1 VFGHDVSASVAIE
14 KLVAPVLS
22 QQPLVLGALVQAA
35 AAEVVVDEAEVV
47 EEVFC
52 LLPNLTRFESGSTEA
67 PTRPRSKLKEN
78 LVNNMVVTRGQK
90 TPQLRRLLRYFE
102 GNFRD

>member
-47 EEVFC
+47 EVFC

-90 TPQLRRLLRYFE
+90 TPHPRRLLRYFE